1 MLTRQYKRPLPT
13 NRRIMPDY
21 ALQRFNMVESQV
33 RTSDVTD
40 ERVLAAMD
48 EVPRERFVPASKR
61 GIAYAD
67 TALEIVPG
75 RFMLSPRNFGK
86 MLQAAV
92 IEPGDKVLDV
102 GCASGYSS
110 AVLAKLAR
118 SVIALE
124 QDADLVRAASDM
136 LPAVGATNALVVQ
149 GSLAEGARQ
158 HAPYDVIF
166 INGGIES
173 DPRALL
179 AQLNEGGRLIA
190 IKRKGAEGRAQLYVK
205 ENGHVG
211 NWPVFDAHA
220 PVLPGF
226 REPVGFV
233 F

>member
-1 MLTRQYKRPLPT
+1 
-13 NRRIMPDY
+13 MPDY

-40 ERVLAAMD
+40 ERILAAMNA
-48 EVPRERFVPASKR
+48 VPRERFVPADKR

-67 TALEIVPG
+67 AALEIVPG
-75 RFMLSPRNFGK
+75 RFMLEPRNFGK
-86 MLQAAV
+86 MLQAV
-92 IEPGDKVLDV
+92 VVEPDDKVLDV
-102 GCASGYSS
+102 GCLSGYSS
-110 AVLAKLAR
+110 AVLAKLAKM
-118 SVIALE
+118 VVALE

-136 LPAVGATNALVVQ
+136 LPAVGATNVTVVQ

-166 INGGIES
+166 MNGGIETE
-173 DPRALL
+173 PRALL
-179 AQLNEGGRLIA
+179 AQLNEGGRLVTIR
-190 IKRKGAEGRAQLYVK
+190 RKGAEARAQLYVK

-211 NWPVFDAHA
+211 AWPEFDAHA

-226 REPVGFV
+226 REQVGFV